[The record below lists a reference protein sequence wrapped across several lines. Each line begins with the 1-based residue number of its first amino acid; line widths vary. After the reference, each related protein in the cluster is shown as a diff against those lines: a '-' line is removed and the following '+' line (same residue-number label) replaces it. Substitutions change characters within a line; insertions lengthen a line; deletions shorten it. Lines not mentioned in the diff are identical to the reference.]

1 MIDGISRTTSTAI
14 VSRAVQNRPAIATQR
29 QDSAGGNIYDF
40 TNMSRKEFDSLW
52 QNGNVPLKIPLLIL
66 PSEGLDLTKD
76 TKAQLDAAY
85 DKNIDFIG
93 HFQKLIEHQKSLP
106 NTDTNQQTLKLYEDT
121 LNTLASLQGKAMEL
135 GIRIDV

>member
-1 MIDGISRTTSTAI
+1 MIDGISRTKSAAI
-14 VSRAVQNRPAIATQR
+14 ISRAVQNRPAIATQR

-52 QNGNVPLKIPLLIL
+52 QNGKVPLKIPPLIL

-135 GIRIDV
+135 GIRVDV

>member
-1 MIDGISRTTSTAI
+1 MIDGISRTTSAAI
-14 VSRAVQNRPAIATQR
+14 VSRAVQNRPTIATQR

-52 QNGNVPLKIPLLIL
+52 QNGNVPLKIPPLIL

-93 HFQKLIEHQKSLP
+93 YFQKLIEHQKSLP

-121 LNTLASLQGKAMEL
+121 LNTLASLQGKAMES
-135 GIRIDV
+135 GIRVDV